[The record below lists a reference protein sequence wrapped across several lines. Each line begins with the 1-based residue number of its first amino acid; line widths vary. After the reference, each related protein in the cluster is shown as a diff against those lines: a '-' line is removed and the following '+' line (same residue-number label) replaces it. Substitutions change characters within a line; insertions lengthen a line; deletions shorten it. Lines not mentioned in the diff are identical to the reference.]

1 MNIPRPSLEIKKMTD
16 ERKEMLG
23 KIRVRLISEIENS
36 MREIYTR
43 MMNSYLL
50 RDLLEFEIIDEDEA
64 YDLAIDAFKNCAD
77 YVSEPDYK
85 FIKNK

>member
-1 MNIPRPSLEIKKMTD
+1 MTD
-16 ERKEMLG
+16 ERKEILS

-43 MMNSYLL
+43 MTNSYLL
-50 RDLLEFEIIDEDEA
+50 RDLLEFEIIDEYDA
-64 YDLAIDAFKNCAD
+64 HDLAIDAFKNCAY
-77 YVSEPDYK
+77 YVSEPNYK